1 MEIMKEN
8 SPFKLS
14 EDQIKRMKHSKSM
27 KDNLFKKLNHEFR
40 KNKNEIINNNKTTR
54 LFIAR
59 KIDSNNIVL
68 RNFCRKGIKELFNN
82 KNLYFSEKYNNNTIK
97 IGNGEKKLIIPEPKM
112 NIERKNFIKRKT
124 MNLLYLRSLSNN
136 RTKTLYRNPQKN
148 ILDDSNN
155 NTSFLGRYDY
165 RRASMNKS
173 SLTKKTSIIFK
184 DKGNISDRE
193 LKIYFQN
200 IKRKINEKNKSRN
213 EKYNYLINNRNNS
226 DNKSISNEIKN
237 RLFLQEKI
245 LNEFK
250 TYNINNNN
258 IIKRLKKLTKK
269 NKENLLIN
277 QIDNYPEKINK
288 ISEKIKPGE
297 NHLKAIEWFSSLR
310 QYNNNIK
317 NMSSEKK
324 DEQMLTY
331 SNDTKKEQIF
341 ENYINK
347 LHYSF
352 GKNSSLYSDIQSRIR
367 PLCALI
373 IPRNL
378 KNKETTKISYF
389 HENNKKNTL
398 PIVVGKSLLDY
409 EIELSKDLEGKKK
422 IFVKKSYPEEDI
434 KPLTFAKSNNRETIK
449 IPKAVT
455 NTLYLHFNK

>member
-200 IKRKINEKNKSRN
+200 IKKKIN
-213 EKYNYLINNRNNS
+213 
-226 DNKSISNEIKN
+226 
-237 RLFLQEKI
+237 
-245 LNEFK
+245 
-250 TYNINNNN
+250 
-258 IIKRLKKLTKK
+258 
-269 NKENLLIN
+269 
-277 QIDNYPEKINK
+277 
-288 ISEKIKPGE
+288 
-297 NHLKAIEWFSSLR
+297 
-310 QYNNNIK
+310 
-317 NMSSEKK
+317 
-324 DEQMLTY
+324 
-331 SNDTKKEQIF
+331 
-341 ENYINK
+341 
-347 LHYSF
+347 
-352 GKNSSLYSDIQSRIR
+352 
-367 PLCALI
+367 
-373 IPRNL
+373 
-378 KNKETTKISYF
+378 
-389 HENNKKNTL
+389 
-398 PIVVGKSLLDY
+398 
-409 EIELSKDLEGKKK
+409 
-422 IFVKKSYPEEDI
+422 
-434 KPLTFAKSNNRETIK
+434 
-449 IPKAVT
+449 
-455 NTLYLHFNK
+455 